1 MATPRPLLDP
11 NRSKMDRVVDFI
23 VGDGP
28 SNRYAL
34 ICSECHCHNG
44 MALAEEFLYLKFRC
58 AYCNFLNPSKK
69 ERTLSESTTPQ
80 LPAVNKKIDMH
91 QYGEASD
98 PLNTTPSSQSE
109 SKINEADSAKEIPS
123 DLKAE

>member
-44 MALAEEFLYLKFRC
+44 MALAEEF
-58 AYCNFLNPSKK
+58 CNFLNPSKK